1 MRAMSDSPPATDGRT
16 GIPGWRVVL
25 AFLAIAGGIALA
37 VIIVG
42 TIAIRGSDTGS
53 TPKTAP
59 EAAAR
64 AAVLDYSEALNARD
78 AVRLVAL
85 MTGNGLFQ
93 RWNARTTA
101 ELEARLAS
109 LTADDR
115 TEEMRVTSIRVNGD
129 RALVTT
135 RFQWRGQDQEAV
147 FRLLLVDGR
156 WLVDG

>member
-1 MRAMSDSPPATDGRT
+1 MSDAPPSTDGRA

-25 AFLAIAGGIALA
+25 AFLAIAGGIALT

-53 TPKTAP
+53 QPNTAP

-64 AAVLDYSEALNARD
+64 TAVLDYTEALNARD
-78 AVRLVAL
+78 ADQLAGL
-85 MTGNGLFQ
+85 MTANGLFQ

-109 LTADDR
+109 LTDEDR
-115 TEEMRVTSIRVNGD
+115 TEDMRVTSIRVND
-129 RALVTT
+129 ERALVTT
-135 RFQWRGQDQEAV
+135 RFTWRDQDQEAV

-156 WLVDG
+156 WLIDG